1 LAQIEFT
8 CPRCFYTAA
17 MAAAVK
23 FCPRCGL
30 ADAGEL
36 ASDTAPMD
44 VTAAGRSYRVEGRLA
59 IGSVCNIYRCRFRKG
74 SREVEGIFKI
84 ARDARANEW
93 VTNEAQ
99 ALSVLHEPAGGEKFK
114 PFLPELEHSLALESS
129 GSAAPRLANVL
140 RMHPEI
146 RSPDELYT
154 LAEVRQAYPRGL
166 DARDVAWIWRR
177 LLSILGY
184 VHSVGVVHGAVLPM
198 HVLIEPREH
207 KLVLIDWCCATH
219 PRAAARPVGV
229 MGGFGDWYK
238 RDGAA
243 RRPPTASLD
252 IAFGARCMV
261 HLAGG
266 DPLDLKFPDGVEPGF
281 QRHLARCAD
290 GANDA
295 WKLLDDFDKL
305 IEALWGPRQFRE
317 LKMPP
322 KLAK

>member
-8 CPRCFYTAA
+8 CPRCFCTVSV
-17 MAAAVK
+17 AVALK

-30 ADAGEL
+30 ADAAEL
-36 ASDTAPMD
+36 AADTAPMD
-44 VTAAGRSYRVEGRLA
+44 VAAAGRTYRVEDRLA
-59 IGSVCNIYRCRFRKG
+59 IGSVCNLYRCRFRKA
-74 SREVEGIFKI
+74 SREIEGIFKI
-84 ARDARANEW
+84 ARDARANEL
-93 VTNEAQ
+93 VANEAQ
-99 ALSVLHEPAGGEKFK
+99 ALSVLHESEGTGKFK
-114 PFLPELEHSLALESS
+114 PFLPELEHSFALESS
-129 GSAAPRLANVL
+129 GSAEPRRANVL

-154 LAEVRQAYPRGL
+154 LAEVRQVYQRGL

-177 LLSILGY
+177 LLSVLGY
-184 VHSVGVVHGAVLPM
+184 VHSVGLVHGAVLPM

-207 KLVLIDWCCATH
+207 KLVLIDWCCANH
-219 PRAAARPVGV
+219 PRAAARPVSV

-243 RRPPTASLD
+243 RGAPTASVDL
-252 IAFGARCMV
+252 AFGARSMV

-266 DPLDLKFPDGVEPGF
+266 DPLDLKFPDSVEAGI
-281 QRHLARCAD
+281 QRHLARCVD
-290 GANDA
+290 GAKDA

-322 KLAK
+322 RVPR